1 MPGPIPARPPT
12 PDATSIVD
20 NLIKQFAQSSQLGSN
35 AAYIEDLYEQ
45 YLVSP
50 DSVDP
55 KWKTYFD
62 GFKGREAGDVPHSAV
77 IAHVAEA
84 ARHAAVAG
92 PATAGGG
99 DERERNVGRLITA
112 YRSRGHL
119 GANLDPLG
127 LTPPVNPPDLGL
139 PFHHLSDADLNDEFS
154 TGGVGGQPRPR
165 AWRPMRTR
173 PSAPNS
179 CA

>member
-1 MPGPIPARPPT
+1 M
-12 PDATSIVD
+12 D

-77 IAHVAEA
+77 IAQVAEA
-84 ARHAAVAG
+84 ARHAVR
-92 PATAGGG
+92 ATASSSSSSNSRVMDGQA
-99 DERERNVGRLITA
+99 R
-112 YRSRGHL
+112 RS
-119 GANLDPLG
+119 PIF
-127 LTPPVNPPDLGL
+127 VI
-139 PFHHLSDADLNDEFS
+139 
-154 TGGVGGQPRPR
+154 VC
-165 AWRPMRTR
+165 
-173 PSAPNS
+173 SA
-179 CA
+179 